1 MAKLPENTRGVG
13 KPGYKAGSRNT
24 SPVPG
29 MSRTRA
35 AINSMTAKG
44 RAENLG
50 RIEAVMSDNEWSK
63 LQQKNKPGKTRIGP
77 LARGGAGGGGFLD
90 NLK

>member
-13 KPGYKAGSRNT
+13 KPGYKVGSSKT

-35 AINSMTAKG
+35 AINSMTEKG

-63 LQQKNKPGKTRIGP
+63 LQQKNKLGKTRIGH
-77 LARGGAGGGGFLD
+77 LAGGSGLGTPE
-90 NLK
+90 NR